1 MTSMRIGVKLP
12 SSGPAARAADPI
24 AAAADAEAAGFD
36 SVWVSDHVV
45 MPGAAASRY
54 PFSSGG
60 ETPWDPEEPWYDALV
75 AMAAAG
81 AVTQRVEVGVAVL
94 VVPMR
99 NPIVLAKQLA
109 SIDAL
114 SGGRVVLGAGAGW
127 LAEEFAA
134 LQAPFRRRG
143 ARLDEWIGLMRAC
156 WTGTPAEHDS
166 EHYRLP
172 AGMHCRPTPVGPM
185 PVLIGG
191 MSPAALR
198 RVGRIG
204 DGWLAQQ
211 DGASLD
217 PGELEGARA
226 TIESAA
232 AAAGRPAPTR
242 LVLRVT
248 GSLESARLP
257 DLAAAGVTD
266 VIADV
271 EWADPDAVRRTAE
284 ALGRS

>member
-1 MTSMRIGVKLP
+1 MRIGVKLP
-12 SSGPAARAADPI
+12 SSGPAARRADPTV
-24 AAAADAEAAGFD
+24 AAAVAEAAGFD

-45 MPGAAASRY
+45 MPGAAGSRY

-75 AMAAAG
+75 VMAAAG
-81 AVTQRVEVGVAVL
+81 AVTERVEVGVAVL

-114 SGGRVVLGAGAGW
+114 SGGRVALGAGAGW
-127 LAEEFAA
+127 LAEEFEA
-134 LQAPFRRRG
+134 LQAPFSGRG
-143 ARLDEWIGLMRAC
+143 KRLDEWIEMMREC
-156 WTGTPAEHDS
+156 WTGTPAAHAS

-172 AGMHCRPTPVGPM
+172 GGMHCYPTPVGPM
-185 PVLIGG
+185 PILIGG

-198 RVGRIG
+198 RVGRVG

-217 PGELEGARA
+217 PGELGEARA
-226 TIESAA
+226 IIEAA
-232 AAAGRPAPTR
+232 SAAAGRPAPGR
-242 LVLRVT
+242 LVLRIA
-248 GSLESARLP
+248 GSFDPARLP
-257 DLAAAGVTD
+257 DLAASGVTD
-266 VIADV
+266 VIVDV
-271 EWADPDAVRRTAE
+271 DWADPDGARRTAE
-284 ALGRS
+284 TLGRS